1 MDPDRHGQ
9 RRKVGFMW
17 IREAG
22 IPVPGNTRLL
32 AQNEGLSILDV
43 TLLSSSEIW
52 RVVLYFDIIFEGN
65 HSC

>member
-1 MDPDRHGQ
+1 M
-9 RRKVGFMW
+9 GFMW